1 MLGVKPNLPLSLTM
15 LSWGFNFV
23 ALKLLYEQM
32 TPPAVALV
40 RYLGMFLLLVLIC
53 AVRRESLRYPRQD
66 AMRLL
71 TLGFLSMGVYM
82 VFFLEGM
89 RDSAPAEGAIL
100 LSTSPIFTA
109 LIASAVGQE
118 RLNRKAFVG
127 ALIAFGGVAIV
138 VFGARGEA
146 HGKLIGNLLIL
157 VSSVLWA
164 ASTVYSRPLV
174 ERISPFRVLTL
185 SMPGALVVLLPYGL
199 VPTWQAPWSSMSP
212 TTWGMLGYVAVIAG
226 AIAFVGFYEGVRQIG
241 GPAAMVYQYF
251 VPVLA
256 ALSAWIVLGST
267 VNALQFVGMGVVLGG
282 VSLSNRARLQGRS
295 TLPGGR

>member
-1 MLGVKPNLPLSLTM
+1 MPGVKPNLPLSLTM

-23 ALKLLYEQM
+23 ALKMVYEQM

-40 RYLGMFLLLVLIC
+40 RYLGMFALLV
-53 AVRRESLRYPRQD
+53 AFSASRKESLRYPQGETF
-66 AMRLL
+66 RLL

-89 RDSAPAEGAIL
+89 KESAPAEGAII

-118 RLNRKAFVG
+118 KLNRGAFAG
-127 ALIAFGGVAIV
+127 ALLAFAGVAV
-138 VFGARGEA
+138 VVLGASSGD
-146 HGKLIGNLLIL
+146 HGKLLGNVLIL
-157 VSSVLWA
+157 ISAVLWA
-164 ASTVYSRPLV
+164 ASTVVSRPLV

-185 SMPGALVVLLPYGL
+185 SMPGALIVLVPYGL
-199 VPTWQAPWSSMSP
+199 LASLHTPWTALTP
-212 TTWGMLGYVAVIAG
+212 TTWSMLAYVAVIAG
-226 AIAFVGFYEGVRQIG
+226 AVGFVGFYEGVRQIG

-256 ALSAWIVLGST
+256 ALFAWLVLGRT
-267 VNALQFVGMGVVLGG
+267 VNGIQFVGMGIVLTG
-282 VSLSNRARLQGRS
+282 VGISNKARLAARFEGAGER
-295 TLPGGR
+295 